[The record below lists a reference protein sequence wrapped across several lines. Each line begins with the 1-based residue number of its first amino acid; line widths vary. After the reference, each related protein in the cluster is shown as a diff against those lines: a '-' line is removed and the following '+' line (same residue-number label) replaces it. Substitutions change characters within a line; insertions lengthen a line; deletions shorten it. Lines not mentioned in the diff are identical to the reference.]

1 MEVRAPGE
9 TPRPGPLSVHLEVQ
23 DFGPLKEAS
32 VQLRPLTVF
41 VGPSNTGK
49 TYLSLLVYA
58 LHDVFIGFPRLP
70 ISTMGFPVLGDDWEL
85 DDWELL
91 KTEISSKT
99 LRETI
104 EKLTKSKQ
112 VRLSELPSDLYK
124 QLMSDIQNPKLFKS
138 KLLSMLQ
145 DCFDIELQSDLI
157 RESSDRFSISLK
169 VGDLGGDLWKF
180 AMKSDAER
188 ASVHIEDIV
197 LQPGGR
203 SRKYLEEE
211 RFQSMFDSLEPGE
224 KIHRWYWEEFLRLLF
239 YPGKS
244 EDLWAPGAFYLPAV
258 RGGIMESHR
267 IIASALV
274 SHSTR
279 AGFER
284 MPQIPTLS
292 RGVADFMRQLIL
304 YDKRDK
310 RRRADSKIAKLAED
324 LEKRILSG
332 KILINQSRAGG
343 YPEFIYR
350 PQGTKQ
356 DVKLNR
362 ASSMVSELAPVVLW
376 MRHSIRPR
384 DMLIIEE
391 PEAHL
396 HPAAQTQM
404 AKTLAALVRVGVRVL
419 VTTHSDWLLQEIANL
434 VREGELR
441 QAQGENSDPDASV
454 PWLDAEEVGVW
465 LFQNSQGRGG
475 GATVKEIPF
484 DRVDGLEPEDYAD
497 VAETLYNRSAE
508 LQNQL
513 EETRIQEETA
523 NG

>member
-1 MEVRAPGE
+1 MGFRAAGE
-9 TPRPGPLSVHLEVQ
+9 TPQPGPLSVHLEVQ
-23 DFGPLKEAS
+23 DFGPLQKAS

-58 LHDVFIGFPRLP
+58 LHHVFARFSRLP
-70 ISTMGFPVLGDDWEL
+70 VSLMNKDSRGFTVPGYDQ
-85 DDWELL
+85 ELL
-91 KTEISSKT
+91 ETDISSKT

-112 VRLSELPSDLYK
+112 VRLFKLSSSLYEQLISDV
-124 QLMSDIQNPKLFKS
+124 QNPKLLKS
-138 KLLSMLQ
+138 KLLSILQ
-145 DCFDIELQSDLI
+145 DCFDIRSQSELI
-157 RESSDRFSISLK
+157 RELSDRFRISLK
-169 VGDLGGDLWKF
+169 VDDLSGDLWRF
-180 AMKSDAER
+180 TMESDAER

-197 LQPGGR
+197 LQPGDR
-203 SRKYLEEE
+203 SRKYLKEE
-211 RFQSMFDSLEPGE
+211 RFQRMFDSLEPGE
-224 KIHRWYWEEFLRLLF
+224 KIHRGCWEEFLDLLF
-239 YPGKS
+239 DPGKS
-244 EDLWAPGAFYLPAV
+244 EDSWAWEASYLPAV
-258 RGGIMESHR
+258 RGGMMESYR
-267 IIASALV
+267 IITSALV
-274 SHSTR
+274 SRSTR
-279 AGFER
+279 ASFER
-284 MPQIPTLS
+284 KPQIPTLS
-292 RGVADFMRQLIL
+292 RDVTDFMQDLIL
-304 YDKRDK
+304 CDESQV
-310 RRRADSKIAKLAED
+310 ASEEIAKLAEGF
-324 LEKRILSG
+324 ENIILSG
-332 KILINQSRAGG
+332 KILIKPLRAGG
-343 YPEFIYR
+343 YLEFIYR
-350 PQGTKQ
+350 PQGMER
-356 DVKLNR
+356 DIKLNR
-362 ASSMVSELAPVVLW
+362 ASSMVSELAPVVLS
-376 MRHSIRPR
+376 MRHIIRPR

-396 HPAAQTQM
+396 HPAAQTEM